1 MFSRTAQSATMPLVR
16 RGRGTSASGVSPGV
30 GGRRSGSRVPALVW
44 GMCRASQTCVCSQCL
59 SSVRRAGIDGSAFRV
74 PVVEMWYSVV
84 TSCGDAG
91 RRHPTLWLSVNL
103 NQRRFGAEADDVS
116 ESGGRVVGLGFV
128 AGLDRLFPGR
138 LREDCVYEGC
148 V

>member
-16 RGRGTSASGVSPGV
+16 RGGGTSASGVSPGV

-44 GMCRASQTCVCSQCL
+44 GMCRASQTCACSQCG

-91 RRHPTLWLSVNL
+91 RVHQTLWLSVNR
-103 NQRRFGAEADDVS
+103 NQS
-116 ESGGRVVGLGFV
+116 SGGLGLRRMMSRRVAVGWLAWVSWPVWIACFQG
-128 AGLDRLFPGR
+128 G
-138 LREDCVYEGC
+138 
-148 V
+148 